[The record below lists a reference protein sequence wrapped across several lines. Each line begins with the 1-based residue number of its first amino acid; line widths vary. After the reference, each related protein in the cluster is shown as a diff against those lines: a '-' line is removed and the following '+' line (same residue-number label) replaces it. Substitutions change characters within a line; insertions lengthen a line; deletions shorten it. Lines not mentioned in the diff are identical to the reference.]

1 MAREGG
7 CEWYQSI
14 GLFFR
19 NISADFKKLF
29 KGPRPFKN
37 QKTIMSGKKHD
48 RGAPYLLI
56 QHDSGYRRHKVK
68 NPPKYI
74 DKKSAKF
81 YTSYL
86 DYYMC

>member
-29 KGPRPFKN
+29 KGPSPLK
-37 QKTIMSGKKHD
+37 IKK
-48 RGAPYLLI
+48 PL
-56 QHDSGYRRHKVK
+56 
-68 NPPKYI
+68 
-74 DKKSAKF
+74 
-81 YTSYL
+81 
-86 DYYMC
+86 

>member
-14 GLFFR
+14 GLFFL

-37 QKTIMSGKKHD
+37 QKTIMSGKTTSQ
-48 RGAPYLLI
+48 GASLN
-56 QHDSGYRRHKVK
+56 QGACEVK
-68 NPPKYI
+68 NR
-74 DKKSAKF
+74 
-81 YTSYL
+81 
-86 DYYMC
+86 